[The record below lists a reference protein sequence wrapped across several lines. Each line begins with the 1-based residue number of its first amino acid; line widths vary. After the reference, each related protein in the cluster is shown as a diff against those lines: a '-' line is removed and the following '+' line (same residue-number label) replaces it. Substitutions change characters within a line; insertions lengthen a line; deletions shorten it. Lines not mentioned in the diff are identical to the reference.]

1 MFFKVAQKEMGYLGS
16 FSNKI
21 GHQEIF
27 LLCCDK
33 DVQLVPR
40 VFFIFL

>member
-21 GHQEIF
+21 GHQEQQ
-27 LLCCDK
+27 K
-33 DVQLVPR
+33 SPNPVQGSNP
-40 VFFIFL
+40 